1 MRNPLTTTIRK
12 LAPAV
17 LTSLL
22 ATSLGLLS
30 LLQSRVP
37 MIQDFGKML
46 TIGIVAAFLLAL
58 FLLLPV
64 LLIQSRW
71 QTQSPTHHQLQSSR
85 YIRIMTPIVRFILR
99 FRYPVLVLAILAA
112 ILGFTLDQNAGIETD
127 METFMP
133 QDSEALADIQILRE
147 TLGSSDS
154 VVLLVAASDI
164 QDDAALLE
172 LQALTHAIAQRHAED
187 ITQVVSITTLL
198 DQLDGGTWDG
208 IDGANAIASMPSSQT
223 VGLID
228 PVANLALVQIAL
240 APLTEDAFESLQAA
254 LAATIS
260 DLDLTIEVSIT
271 GQSVVDA
278 AMLDAMTSD
287 RTRLTLVGIGLV
299 FVALSILYRNPLK
312 SLLAVLPIA
321 LIVGWSGL
329 FMHLLGFDY
338 TPLTSTLGALI
349 IGIGTEFTILVL
361 MRFDEI
367 RSTNVQRD
375 EAIVQATS
383 WMGKPIIVSAVTTMG
398 GFSALILSD
407 FQILSNFGIMTV
419 VNIALALLSALI
431 VLPALLGVT
440 TKSKQKNV

>member
-1 MRNPLTTTIRK
+1 
-12 LAPAV
+12 
-17 LTSLL
+17 
-22 ATSLGLLS
+22 
-30 LLQSRVP
+30 
-37 MIQDFGKML
+37 
-46 TIGIVAAFLLAL
+46 
-58 FLLLPV
+58 
-64 LLIQSRW
+64 
-71 QTQSPTHHQLQSSR
+71 
-85 YIRIMTPIVRFILR
+85 
-99 FRYPVLVLAILAA
+99 
-112 ILGFTLDQNAGIETD
+112 

-312 SLLAVLPIA
+312 SLLAVLP
-321 LIVGWSGL
+321 
-329 FMHLLGFDY
+329 
-338 TPLTSTLGALI
+338 
-349 IGIGTEFTILVL
+349 
-361 MRFDEI
+361 
-367 RSTNVQRD
+367 
-375 EAIVQATS
+375 
-383 WMGKPIIVSAVTTMG
+383 TTHR
-398 GFSALILSD
+398 
-407 FQILSNFGIMTV
+407 
-419 VNIALALLSALI
+419 
-431 VLPALLGVT
+431 
-440 TKSKQKNV
+440 